1 MSWIAAAI
9 GGSALIGAIGSNMA
23 AGTQAAGQQQAAQT
37 QQGMFNTI
45 NAQEQPFIQSGY
57 GATNLLN
64 QLLGISGGNTTAP
77 TRAQFTTSTP
87 GASGRPTAVYGAGG
101 FQTGTTPGTPT
112 AATTSFDQSG
122 YDKAMAAFNASQ
134 PGPNGT
140 AGSTGLPLGYLTSQF
155 APTQD
160 QLNNYPGYQ
169 FALQTGG
176 QALRNADTPGVGAL
190 SGAALK
196 DLMNFNVGTANT
208 YYGQYFNQD
217 QTQKQ
222 NIFSRLS
229 GIAGL
234 GQNAAS
240 NVGTSGTSLGT
251 GIAQAQAAAGGSQA
265 AGIAAGTN
273 SIANAGTPLAY
284 LLSQQQGANPQVQN
298 GQSTNF
304 DSGIMS
310 N

>member
-1 MSWIAAAI
+1 MSWMAVAI
-9 GGSALIGAIGSNMA
+9 GGSALIGAIGSGMA
-23 AGTQAAGQQQAAQT
+23 ADTQAAGQRQAAAT

-45 NAQEQPFIQSGY
+45 NGQEQPFIQAGY

-64 QLLGISGGNTTAP
+64 QLLGIGGSNGGSAP
-77 TRAQFTTSTP
+77 TRDQFTKAIPGTRAISPGMLAGYGSTP
-87 GASGRPTAVYGAGG
+87 RGSGTSSG
-101 FQTGTTPGTPT
+101 
-112 AATTSFDQSG
+112 TSFDQTG
-122 YDKAMAAFNASQ
+122 YDNAMAAWQQQQ
-134 PGPNGT
+134 PGPGGT

-155 APTQD
+155 KPTQD
-160 QLNNYPGYQ
+160 QLNDYPGYQ

-176 QALRNADTPGVGAL
+176 QAIRNRDTPGVGAL

-196 DLMNFNVGTANT
+196 DLMSFNVGTANQF
-208 YYGQYFNQD
+208 YGQYFNQD
-217 QTQKQ
+217 QQEKS

-265 AGIAAGTN
+265 AGIAGATN
-273 SIANAGTPLAY
+273 AIGNAGVPLAY
-284 LLSQQQGANPQVQN
+284 LMNNGAGGTGA
-298 GQSTNF
+298 GQSASLNANSAQLF
-304 DSGIMS
+304 GS
-310 N
+310 